1 MSKICQITGKKA
13 MVGNNVSH
21 SKRRTKRTF
30 DVNLFTK
37 KFYYVEQDCWIS
49 LKISA
54 AGLRLINK
62 VGLDAALNNAVSK
75 GYCDWKIQLFFI
87 IFTAIQMHIRQS
99 KEYPHKQVILF
110 YYEYIKKVIGILLL
124 ESNNLK
130 TLIVF

>member
-30 DVNLFTK
+30 DVNLFSK

-62 VGLDAALNNAVSK
+62 VGLDAALTAAVAK
-75 GYCDWKIQLFFI
+75 GYCDWEDI
-87 IFTAIQMHIRQS
+87 
-99 KEYPHKQVILF
+99 
-110 YYEYIKKVIGILLL
+110 KVIG
-124 ESNNLK
+124 
-130 TLIVF
+130 

>member
-1 MSKICQITGKKA
+1 

-49 LKISA
+49 LRVSA

-62 VGLDAALNNAVSK
+62 IGVDAALNRAVEK
-75 GYCDWKIQLFFI
+75 GFCDWKDI
-87 IFTAIQMHIRQS
+87 
-99 KEYPHKQVILF
+99 
-110 YYEYIKKVIGILLL
+110 KVIG
-124 ESNNLK
+124 
-130 TLIVF
+130 